1 MLENIKILALASG
14 MKLKEFYPD
23 EKKEFGWIIINC
35 TEFELERY
43 TNMLLQGKAQALA
56 DLESNQTKNENIN
69 SNIT

>member
-23 EKKEFGWIIINC
+23 EKKEMGWIIINC

-43 TNMLLQGKAQALA
+43 TNLLLQARAIAMQ
-56 DLESNQTKNENIN
+56 
-69 SNIT
+69 